1 MGSIEKFI
9 GLILLSG
16 LFLTLIFIV
25 SDLGKLAYKE
35 AGGFKK
41 YIFKQLKKLF

>member
-1 MGSIEKFI
+1 MDSIEKII

-35 AGGFKK
+35 AGGFRK

>member
-1 MGSIEKFI
+1 MDSIEKFI

>member
-1 MGSIEKFI
+1 MDTIEKII

-35 AGGFKK
+35 AGGFKR

>member
-41 YIFKQLKKLF
+41 YIFNRIKKMF

>member
-1 MGSIEKFI
+1 MDSIEKII

-25 SDLGKLAYKE
+25 SDLGKLAFKE
-35 AGGFKK
+35 VGGFKK
-41 YIFKQLKKLF
+41 YLFNRVKKMF

>member
-1 MGSIEKFI
+1 MDSIEKLI

-41 YIFKQLKKLF
+41 YVFNRVKKMF